1 MFRVIILLGFTFVF
15 MHLHATGNISKY
27 VNMKYS
33 WISFSTIF
41 LLFFLTIAALYFY
54 MKEDEQEDGCAECGC
69 DHEHHHSTGKW
80 KKWISYPVY
89 IFPVVT
95 ALFFPVATL
104 NSDIV
109 EAKGFHFPMY
119 DNASPYEQHQFLQ
132 PDTSVYYGKEGYDE
146 LMGEQLPKYTRL
158 DKVTLNDDNFL
169 TGMEIL
175 YNHTGEFMD
184 KTIEF
189 KGFTFHTNEM
199 HENQFFVFR
208 FGVIHCVADS
218 GVFGMLVEFPEG
230 THFENDEWVSV
241 QGTISTMYYQPFK
254 KTIPILKVTDWKN
267 INEPSDPYVY
277 RNK

>member
-15 MHLHATGNISKY
+15 MHLHATGSIAKY

-41 LLFFLTIAALYFY
+41 LLFFLTIASLYFY
-54 MKEDEQEDGCAECGC
+54 MKEDDDHHDCGCEDG
-69 DHEHHHSTGKW
+69 HHHKSKRAW
-80 KKWISYPVY
+80 RRWIFYPIY
-89 IFPVVT
+89 LFPVVT
-95 ALFFPVATL
+95 ALAFPAATL
-104 NSDIV
+104 DSSIV

-146 LMGEQLPKYTRL
+146 LMEKQLPKYTGMETVKL
-158 DKVTLNDDNFL
+158 HDDNFL

-175 YNHTGEFMD
+175 YNQTSQFMD

-189 KGFTFHTNEM
+189 KGFTFHTDEM
-199 HENQFFVFR
+199 QDNQFFIFR
-208 FGVIHCVADS
+208 FGIIHCVADS
-218 GVFGMLVEFPEG
+218 GVFGMLVQFPEG
-230 THFENDEWVSV
+230 TEFEQDEWVNV

-254 KTIPILKVTDWKN
+254 KTIPILKVTDWQN
-267 INEPSDPYVY
+267 ISEPSDPYVY
-277 RNK
+277 RNE